1 MSGAVAVCW
10 NCRAPLGEGPQ
21 CQTCGAR
28 RDPAVRPPAGASGE
42 GRRRAVPGALGPQ
55 LRGRAAGVGRRLAAF
70 TCDAA
75 LVLAVLVAAAVTT
88 RSPVLVAVLGLEAT
102 LALALWEARTG
113 LTVGNALLRLRTS
126 RDDGPMSPGVG
137 RQAARGAVLALGVLA
152 GTVGAWV
159 VVASSAWD
167 PTGRRRSWA
176 DRAAGTVV
184 VAVDRRE
191 RPAPATVPLVAPG
204 LSAASGPFT
213 GVMAGVPV
221 PSVAP
226 APGAAPAAVTG
237 PPPVAPAHQAAP
249 GPVPAPPARPRQA
262 GPAAVA
268 DSALL
273 LVFDTG
279 QREYLP
285 LGAVAVLGRGPA
297 PAMPTDLTI
306 TVHDDEGTVSKNHLR
321 LEHARD
327 GVWLTDLGSTNGTE
341 VLADDGTTAALPAAT
356 RLALPEGARVRLGRR
371 AFTVSLVVR
380 GA

>member
-1 MSGAVAVCW
+1 MSAAVAVCW

-28 RDPAVRPPAGASGE
+28 RDPGLRPPAGASGE
-42 GRRRAVPGALGPQ
+42 GRRRAAPGALGPQ

-88 RSPVLVAVLGLEAT
+88 RSPVLVAVLGLEAA

-191 RPAPATVPLVAPG
+191 RPARPPSPTARCSSCSTPG
-204 LSAASGPFT
+204 SASTCRWARSPCW
-213 GVMAGVPV
+213 
-221 PSVAP
+221 
-226 APGAAPAAVTG
+226 GAAPHLPC
-237 PPPVAPAHQAAP
+237 PP
-249 GPVPAPPARPRQA
+249 
-262 GPAAVA
+262 
-268 DSALL
+268 
-273 LVFDTG
+273 T
-279 QREYLP
+279 
-285 LGAVAVLGRGPA
+285 
-297 PAMPTDLTI
+297 
-306 TVHDDEGTVSKNHLR
+306 
-321 LEHARD
+321 
-327 GVWLTDLGSTNGTE
+327 
-341 VLADDGTTAALPAAT
+341 
-356 RLALPEGARVRLGRR
+356 
-371 AFTVSLVVR
+371 
-380 GA
+380 